1 MKRCGW
7 ENLISI
13 FLMNNLKL
21 DTISYDRQNMYE
33 EKINKNKIHM
43 SV

>member
-1 MKRCGW
+1 
-7 ENLISI
+7 
-13 FLMNNLKL
+13 MNNLKL